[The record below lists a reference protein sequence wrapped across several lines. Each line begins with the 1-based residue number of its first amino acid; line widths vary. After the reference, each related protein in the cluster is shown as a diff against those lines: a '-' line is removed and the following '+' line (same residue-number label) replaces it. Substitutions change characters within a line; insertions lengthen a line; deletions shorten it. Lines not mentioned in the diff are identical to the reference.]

1 MAESQFGINLLVAL
15 PCTVAKKLLVEKW
28 ESGIIYLGM
37 WITIHSKYDP
47 KFPRDRTPESTPY
60 GVGHAAFCM
69 REPIHGIAHSDTKA
83 RP

>member
-37 WITIHSKYDP
+37 WITIDKVLFRGNIYLLEKL
-47 KFPRDRTPESTPY
+47 KF
-60 GVGHAAFCM
+60 
-69 REPIHGIAHSDTKA
+69 GIRKISIVLLKPPTLS
-83 RP
+83 P